1 MIKASAT
8 VHNFFRGKRG
18 QRNYPWWF
26 FYPLPFITISKTTN
40 IGKFD
45 LTIGW
50 LFWTIYIK
58 FK

>member
-18 QRNYPWWF
+18 QRDYPWWF
-26 FYPLPFITISKTTN
+26 FYPIPFITISKTTS

-45 LTIGW
+45 LTIGC
-50 LFWTIYIK
+50 FGQYT
-58 FK
+58 